1 MTNTQEILV
10 VYQQALTCWKQGK
23 LEQAEK
29 ILQDFWR
36 ETGNRSLRGMLLLA
50 YILRDKKEYVS
61 EVKVLEELLQQFPE
75 TPERDLLADAWS
87 VLGAALRMLGESE
100 LSVAAFRKSIEL
112 EPNSVQ
118 KVIEGSNAIFSAN
131 AIADVSPAYMQ
142 ELYALYRNLLA
153 ELNIE
158 PYSWCS
164 WKHSRIRVG
173 YLSADFRNHAVGQ
186 FIRSLFCQYDR
197 TRFAIYAYSLHAVE
211 DEVTQV
217 LKNGATT
224 WRTMEGAS
232 WSEIAAQVRQDEID
246 ILVDLAGHTARN
258 ALPVFA
264 FHAAT
269 VQLSGIGYF
278 NSTGIYDTTGF
289 LSDVYCASEMHSPYF
304 TEPLLRL
311 PHSHFCYQPFAEFP
325 EVGKP
330 AFVRNGYITFGCF
343 NNFAKVTD
351 AMLLIWKQILEAV
364 PTARLLLKHML
375 LGEPE
380 GREYTL
386 NRLRALGMPLSRI
399 ELRGFSKEYLEQYR
413 DMDIALDTSPY
424 PGGLTT
430 CEALYMGVP
439 VVSLVGNRHGAR
451 FGYSFLAN
459 IGLSELAAKTERAYC
474 DIAVQLANDTELLG
488 LLHRN
493 LRGMME
499 KSPLMDVGTYM
510 KDLEDL
516 YEKVIDFS
524 GSLHACEGR

>member
-1 MTNTQEILV
+1 MTNTQELLA
-10 VYQQALTCWKQGK
+10 VYQQALACWKQGGFG
-23 LEQAEK
+23 QAEK
-29 ILQDFWR
+29 ILQDFWQK
-36 ETGNRSLRGMLLLA
+36 TGNRSLRGMLLMA

-61 EVKVLEELLQQFPE
+61 EIKILEELLQQFPE

-112 EPNSVQ
+112 EPNPVQ

-153 ELNIE
+153 DLDIE
-158 PYSWCS
+158 PYSRCS

-173 YLSADFRNHAVGQ
+173 YMSADFRNHAVGQ
-186 FIRSLFCQYDR
+186 FIRSLFCHYDR
-197 TRFAIYAYSLHAVE
+197 TRFAIYAYSLHDLE
-211 DEVTQV
+211 DNVTQV
-217 LKNGATT
+217 LKSGGTN
-224 WRTMEGAS
+224 WRTMADAS

-246 ILVDLAGHTARN
+246 ILVDLAGHTAMN

-264 FHAAT
+264 FRAAP

-289 LSDVYCASEMHSPYF
+289 LSDVYCAPETYSPYY

-311 PHSHFCYQPFAEFP
+311 PHSHFCYQPFTEFP
-325 EVGKP
+325 EVRTP

-351 AMLLIWKQILEAV
+351 AMLLTWKQILEAV
-364 PTARLLLKHML
+364 PTAKLLLKHTL

-399 ELRGFSKEYLEQYR
+399 ELRGFSKDYLEQYL

-459 IGLSELAAKTERAYC
+459 VGLAELAAETECAYR
-474 DIAVQLANDTELLG
+474 DIAVQLATDTELLG

-493 LRGMME
+493 LRDMMK
-499 KSPLMDVGTYM
+499 KSPLMDVGLYM
-510 KDLEDL
+510 KELEDL
-516 YEKVIDFS
+516 YEKTVDFG
-524 GSLHACEGR
+524 GSFHPCEGR